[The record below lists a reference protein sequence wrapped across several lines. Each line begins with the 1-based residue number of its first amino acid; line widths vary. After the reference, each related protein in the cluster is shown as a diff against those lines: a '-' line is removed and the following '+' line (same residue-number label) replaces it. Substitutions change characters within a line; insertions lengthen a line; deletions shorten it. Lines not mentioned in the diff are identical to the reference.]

1 MMTNK
6 YEKNDFRIHEY
17 PIFPTGVQKVLLAAR
32 FDQEDGAYNT
42 LAGLVNQSYSQ
53 GAGLEEP
60 KALVQNHPILAEN
73 EVDRFAIDHIRK
85 RIISLLPRLCSGKIT
100 CIKLRRTDRSQRSAR
115 YHYVGSSDY
124 HLVLPV
130 IGSIAM
136 EQHRDLPK
144 GARIYG
150 ATIYA
155 DCYYAFYHVA
165 LHLIV
170 PQQPVDPVPI
180 HYSKVVG
187 LDYAQDGLYVDSSGH
202 SAGYP
207 AFRHQAQDKLNCCHR
222 AANRFK
228 TGSRRWRKFRQRAA
242 KIERHVVN
250 QRKDWQYK
258 QAHALAQQYDAICV
272 ETLDLAGMMQNEPAL
287 SGKLCDNAPAA
298 FYKRLEQVLNAQGK
312 RLIRV
317 DRYYPS
323 SQICSACGRKV
334 GKLPMDSAF
343 TCPYCGLR
351 LDRNHNAA
359 RNIREEGLRQLEQ

>member
-1 MMTNK
+1 MYGNQNTT
-6 YEKNDFRIHEY
+6 FSTCEY
-17 PIFPTGVQKVLLAAR
+17 RIFPTREQKLQLTAR
-32 FDQEDGAYNT
+32 FDQEDAAYNMLANTVNDAFSRGADNKT
-42 LAGLVNQSYSQ
+42 LKQLVQERHIPAFDEVDFFVVNQ
-53 GAGLEEP
+53 
-60 KALVQNHPILAEN
+60 V
-73 EVDRFAIDHIRK
+73 RK
-85 RIISLLPRLCSGKIT
+85 RITSLLPRLCSGKMV
-100 CIKLRRTDRSQRSAR
+100 CIKPRRVDRSQRSACYR
-115 YHYVGSSDY
+115 YVGVSDY
-124 HLVLPV
+124 HLVLPI

-150 ATIYA
+150 ATVYA
-155 DCYYAFYHVA
+155 DCYHAFYHVA

-187 LDYAQDGLYVDSSGH
+187 LDYAQDGLYVDSSGRC
-202 SAGYP
+202 AGYP
-207 AFRHQAQDKLNCCHR
+207 AFRHQAQDKLNRCHR

-242 KIERHVVN
+242 KMERHVVN

-258 QAHALAQQYDAICV
+258 QAHALAQQYDAVCV

-359 RNIREEGLRQLEQ
+359 RNIREEGLRQMEQ

>member
-1 MMTNK
+1 MYYNQNTV
-6 YEKNDFRIHEY
+6 YRTQEYRIY
-17 PIFPTGVQKVLLAAR
+17 PTTIQKSQLAAR
-32 FDQEDGAYNT
+32 FDLEDSAYNT
-42 LAGLVNQSYSQ
+42 LAGHVNQSYCN
-53 GAGLEEP
+53 GAGLEELN
-60 KALVQNHPILAEN
+60 ALVRNHPIPAQSEA
-73 EVDRFAIDHIRK
+73 DHFAINQVRK
-85 RIISLLPRLCSGKIT
+85 RITSLLPRLSSGKMD
-100 CIKLRRTDRSQRSAR
+100 CIKPRHVDRSQRSACYR
-115 YHYVGSSDY
+115 YVGVSDY
-124 HLVLPV
+124 HLVLPM

-150 ATIYA
+150 ATVYA
-155 DCYYAFYHVA
+155 DCYNAYYRVAF
-165 LHLIV
+165 HLIV
-170 PQQPVDPVPI
+170 PQETVVPAPV

-187 LDYAQDGLYVDSSGH
+187 LDYAQDGLYVDSHGN

-207 AFRHQAQDKLNCCHR
+207 AFRHQAQDKLNRCHR

-228 TGSRRWRKFRQRAA
+228 PGSRRWRKFRQRAA

-258 QAHALAQQYDAICV
+258 QAHALAQQHDAVCV
-272 ETLDLAGMMQNEPAL
+272 EALDLAGMMQNDPAL

-323 SQICSACGRKV
+323 SQICSACGQRV
-334 GKLPMDSAF
+334 GVTPLDAPFA
-343 TCPYCGLR
+343 CPYCGLV
-351 LDRNHNAA
+351 LNRNHNAA
-359 RNIREEGLRQLEQ
+359 RNIREEGLRLLEQ

>member
-1 MMTNK
+1 M
-6 YEKNDFRIHEY
+6 
-17 PIFPTGVQKVLLAAR
+17 
-32 FDQEDGAYNT
+32 
-42 LAGLVNQSYSQ
+42 
-53 GAGLEEP
+53 
-60 KALVQNHPILAEN
+60 
-73 EVDRFAIDHIRK
+73 
-85 RIISLLPRLCSGKIT
+85 
-100 CIKLRRTDRSQRSAR
+100 
-115 YHYVGSSDY
+115 
-124 HLVLPV
+124 
-130 IGSIAM
+130 
-136 EQHRDLPK
+136 
-144 GARIYG
+144 
-150 ATIYA
+150 
-155 DCYYAFYHVA
+155 
-165 LHLIV
+165 IV

-202 SAGYP
+202 CAGYP
-207 AFRHQAQDKLNCCHR
+207 AFRHQAQDKLNRCHR
-222 AANRFK
+222 AVNRFK

-242 KIERHVVN
+242 KMERHVVN

-258 QAHALAQQYDAICV
+258 QAHALAQQYDAVCV

-323 SQICSACGRKV
+323 SQICSACGRRV
-334 GKLPMDSAF
+334 GKFPMDSAF

-359 RNIREEGLRQLEQ
+359 RNIREEGLRLLEQ